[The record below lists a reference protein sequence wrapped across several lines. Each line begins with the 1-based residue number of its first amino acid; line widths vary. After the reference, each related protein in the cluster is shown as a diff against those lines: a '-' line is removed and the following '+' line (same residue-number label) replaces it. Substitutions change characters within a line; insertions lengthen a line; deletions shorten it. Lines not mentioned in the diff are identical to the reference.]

1 MIEIDNTIVHTDIFT
16 QPFKCNLKECKGQC
30 CIEGDSGAP
39 LTDEEIVLIAN
50 NLDNI
55 YPYLRK
61 ESINTIKISNFYYVD
76 NDGDK
81 VTQLN
86 NQKECVF
93 VYFENQIARCAIEKA
108 YEDQKITFQKPIS
121 CSLYPIRLTSYKQFI
136 AVNYHSWDI
145 CKPAIEHGKEHN
157 TRIIDLCKSALVRYF
172 GQSWFEKAEEVAKYL
187 QKNDISLDKR

>member
-1 MIEIDNTIVHTDIFT
+1 MFIQIYL

-39 LTDEEIVLIAN
+39 LTGEEIVLLEN
-50 NLDNI
+50 NLDKI

-61 ESINTIKISNFYYVD
+61 ESINTIKTSNFYYVD

-121 CSLYPIRLTSYKQFI
+121 CSLYPIRLTHYEQFI

-145 CKPAIEHGKEHN
+145 CKPAIEYGKKYN
-157 TRIIDLCKSALVRYF
+157 TRIIDTCKQSLIQYF
-172 GQSWFEKAEEVAKYL
+172 GQSWFDKAEEVAKYL
-187 QKNDISLDKR
+187 QKNDVPLDNR